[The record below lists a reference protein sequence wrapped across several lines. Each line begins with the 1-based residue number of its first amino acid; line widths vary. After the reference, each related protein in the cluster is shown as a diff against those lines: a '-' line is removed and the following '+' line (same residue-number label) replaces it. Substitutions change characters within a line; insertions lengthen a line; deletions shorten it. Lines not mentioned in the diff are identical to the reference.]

1 MARRSPKPVTPLN
14 QKQEE
19 LAQKESQL
27 REEMQRLERM
37 IAEAPRL
44 AEETT
49 RRQRE
54 EILQR
59 ASEGGRRLDVS
70 MALQDKRFGDDA
82 YGRPRRGSLR
92 KERREG
98 RLLFLVLVIAL
109 ALAIIWLAT
118 HLHLIV

>member
-1 MARRSPKPVTPLN
+1 MARRSSKPSTPLN

-19 LAQKESQL
+19 LARAESKL
-27 REEMQRLERM
+27 REDMLKLERM
-37 IAEAPRL
+37 IAEAPRR

-59 ASEGGRRLDVS
+59 ASEGGSRLDVS
-70 MALQDKRFGDDA
+70 MALQDKRYGDET
-82 YGRPRRGSLR
+82 YGRRRRGSLR

-109 ALAIIWLAT
+109 AVAVIWLVT
-118 HLHLIV
+118 RFHI

>member
-1 MARRSPKPVTPLN
+1 MARRSSKPSTPLN

-19 LAQKESQL
+19 LARAESKL
-27 REEMQRLERM
+27 REDMLKLERM
-37 IAEAPRL
+37 IAEAPRR
-44 AEETT
+44 AEETS

-59 ASEGGRRLDVS
+59 ASQGGSRLDVS
-70 MALQDKRFGDDA
+70 MALQDKRYGDER
-82 YGRPRRGSLR
+82 YGRRRRGSMR

-109 ALAIIWLAT
+109 AIAVIWLVT
-118 HLHLIV
+118 RFPI

>member
-1 MARRSPKPVTPLN
+1 MGRRSSKAATPLN

-19 LAQKESQL
+19 LALQESKL
-27 REEMQRLERM
+27 REEMQKLERM

-44 AEETT
+44 AEETS

-70 MALQDKRFGDDA
+70 MALQDKRYGDDL
-82 YGRPRRGSLR
+82 YERPRRGSLR

-98 RLLFLVLVIAL
+98 RLLFLVLIIAL
-109 ALAIIWLAT
+109 ALAVIWLAT
-118 HLHLIV
+118 HLHL